1 MHAIIAVIHEDPV
14 FNESN
19 FSKFCWDNEEYY
31 ERNYITDNIEESITK
46 VEEYEKYLRDNIN
59 KDMWYGEKLTALLAK
74 ESDLDRIKFYAEN
87 EYQEIDENGCLYEKW
102 NPLGFCDWF
111 VVGGRWANML
121 YDYNGIGHNTLSLS
135 ELNVDNPNSLDHPY
149 GVVKEYLG
157 EEELDTSM
165 EDQNGR
171 EGWLRILEEAK
182 NYSSQEE
189 TPLYITLVDIHQ

>member
-1 MHAIIAVIHEDPV
+1 MP
-14 FNESN
+14 
-19 FSKFCWDNEEYY
+19 
-31 ERNYITDNIEESITK
+31 
-46 VEEYEKYLRDNIN
+46 
-59 KDMWYGEKLTALLAK
+59 
-74 ESDLDRIKFYAEN
+74 
-87 EYQEIDENGCLYEKW
+87 
-102 NPLGFCDWF
+102 
-111 VVGGRWANML
+111 
-121 YDYNGIGHNTLSLS
+121 LS

-171 EGWLRILEEAK
+171 EEWLRILEEAK

>member
-59 KDMWYGEKLTALLAK
+59 KDIWYGEKLTALLAK

-87 EYQEIDENGCLYEKW
+87 EYQEIDENGCLYE
-102 NPLGFCDWF
+102 
-111 VVGGRWANML
+111 
-121 YDYNGIGHNTLSLS
+121 NGIPLVFVIGLLS
-135 ELNVDNPNSLDHPY
+135 EEDGQICCMTIMVSDIIHCPY
-149 GVVKEYLG
+149 
-157 EEELDTSM
+157 
-165 EDQNGR
+165 QN
-171 EGWLRILEEAK
+171 LMLTI
-182 NYSSQEE
+182 
-189 TPLYITLVDIHQ
+189 PIH